1 MNEKQ
6 LQKLVKKLSG
16 QAEKPKR
23 PPKTYDKTLDVT
35 KPPDQAAT
43 EETKELFDE
52 MKRRSF

>member
-35 KPPDQAAT
+35 KPPESTAT
-43 EETKELFDE
+43 EETRDFFDE
-52 MKRRSF
+52 MKRREF

>member
-52 MKRRSF
+52 MKRREF